1 MNKIPLARPYL
12 GEEEVKEV
20 AKVIRSGNLSLGPK
34 LPEFEKQ
41 FAKYIGRKHAI
52 AVNSGT
58 SGLHLCIK
66 ALGIK
71 PGDEVI
77 TTPFSFVASSNPIL
91 FEGGKPVFVDIEEE
105 TYNID
110 PGKIEKAINRRTKAI
125 LIVHLFGRPCNMQ
138 RIMEIAGKKNI
149 PVIEDACE
157 AIGARFKG
165 RNAGTFGKM
174 AVFAFYPNKQMTTGE
189 GGMIVTNDER
199 MHRLLRSLR
208 NQGRDDSGE
217 WLNHVRL
224 GYNYRLDEMSC
235 ALGLVQLKKIKFM
248 LRERERIAL
257 AYNQRLEGLGRII
270 LPYVS
275 KDVRLSWWVYYLRL
289 CRGSRDKLLDY
300 LNSHGVS
307 ARGYFDPPIHL
318 QPFYKKTFGFKGGEF
333 PITEKVSS
341 SGFILP
347 FFVGITERQIEKVCI
362 ALEKAIRR
370 NAR

>member
-1 MNKIPLARPYL
+1 MNKIPLARPCL
-12 GEEEVKEV
+12 GEEEVREV
-20 AKVIRSGNLSLGPK
+20 AKVIRSGMLSLGPR
-34 LPEFEKQ
+34 LPEFERQ
-41 FAKYIGRKHAI
+41 FAKYIGTKHAI

-66 ALGIK
+66 ALNIN

-77 TTPFSFVASSNPIL
+77 TTPFSFVASSNPVL
-91 FEGGKPVFVDIEEE
+91 FEGGRPVFADIEER

-110 PGKIEKAINRRTKAI
+110 PENIEKAITRRTKAI

-138 RIMEIAGKKNI
+138 RIMEIARKRKI

-157 AIGARFKG
+157 AIGAKFKG
-165 RNAGTFGKM
+165 RNVGTFGRM

-189 GGMIVTNDER
+189 GGMITTDD
-199 MHRLLRSLR
+199 HRLASLFRSLR

-235 ALGLVQLKKIKFM
+235 ALGLVQLKKINFM
-248 LRERERIAL
+248 LKERERVAL
-257 AYNQRLEGLGRII
+257 AYNQRLKEMPQII
-270 LPYVS
+270 LPCLS
-275 KDVRLSWWVYYLRL
+275 KDTQLSWWVYYLRL
-289 CRGSRDKLLDY
+289 CAGSRDRLLKY
-300 LNSHGVS
+300 LNRDGVS

-318 QPFYKKTFGFKGGEF
+318 QPFYKKTFGFRGGEF
-333 PITEKVSS
+333 PVTEKVSS

-347 FFVGITERQIEKVCI
+347 FFVGMTEKQIEKVCI
-362 ALEKAIRR
+362 TLEKAIRR
-370 NAR
+370 NVR